1 MQLLKL
7 LQQSRSIIATIAAS
21 IVTASLW
28 SEQHPGAVLPPP
40 RVEGGCTPTDYKYC
54 DYSVPILCA
63 WRSRLARCLERVSML
78 SFDMEC
84 IIYIL
89 IHLLPLQLLL
99 VRFISAVL
107 MGRCASPHKKAR
119 KASERVPL
127 EKANSKDSV
136 LLASVQPCQQA

>member
-1 MQLLKL
+1 
-7 LQQSRSIIATIAAS
+7 
-21 IVTASLW
+21 
-28 SEQHPGAVLPPP
+28 
-40 RVEGGCTPTDYKYC
+40 
-54 DYSVPILCA
+54 
-63 WRSRLARCLERVSML
+63 ML

-107 MGRCASPHKKAR
+107 MGRCASPHKAR
-119 KASERVPL
+119 KASERVLL

-136 LLASVQPCQQA
+136 LLASALSNLANKHKYY